1 MRQSEHV
8 LYITLVDFLLQLLFL
23 GMVISVIYSSTQPDP
38 EETQSNKSFIEQ
50 VKKSTGISDLTILT
64 DLLTR
69 LGPLNQAS
77 AKVEIGRDLEDAVK
91 KVGGK
96 DEALKLLNAAATKK
110 GQGLPPCLA
119 KGEKLVTFHAYSDR
133 IEIQTPITPEMSS
146 LLKYLETS
154 IESVSRLSLAE
165 FARVFAPVYARNQKE
180 QCIYNVVVNEHVYD
194 TRPRDVIRKTFL
206 AEPRPAN
213 DIK

>member
-23 GMVISVIYSSTQPDP
+23 GMVISVIYSSLQADP
-38 EETQSNKSFIEQ
+38 KESQINKTFIEQ
-50 VKKSTGISDLTILT
+50 IKKTTGISDLTVLT

-69 LGPLNQAS
+69 LGPLNPVQAR
-77 AKVEIGRDLEDAVK
+77 AALGRDLEGAVN

-96 DEALKLLNAAATKK
+96 EEALNLLNAAAKK

-119 KGEKLVTFHAYSDR
+119 KGEKLVAFHSYSDR
-133 IEIQTPITPEMSS
+133 IEIQTPPSSEMSF
-146 LLKYLETS
+146 LLKYLGIS
-154 IESVSRLSLAE
+154 FESVSRLSLSE
-165 FARVFAPVYARNQKE
+165 FARVFAPVAARNQKE
-180 QCIYNVVVNEHVYD
+180 QCIYNVVVYEHVYD
-194 TRPRDVIRKTFL
+194 TRPRDVIRRSFL
-206 AEPRPAN
+206 TEPRPAS

>member
-23 GMVISVIYSSTQPDP
+23 GMVISVIYSAAQPDP
-38 EETQSNKSFIEQ
+38 EETQLNKSVVEQ
-50 VKKSTGISDLTILT
+50 IKKTTGISDLTVLT

-69 LGPLNQAS
+69 LGPLNQAQT
-77 AKVEIGRDLEDAVK
+77 KIDLGRDLEDVVK

-96 DEALKLLNAAATKK
+96 DEALNLLNAAVKK

-119 KGEKLVTFHAYSDR
+119 KGEKLATFHAYSDH
-133 IEIQTPITPEMSS
+133 IEIQTPITSEMTS
-146 LLKYLETS
+146 LLKFLGVS
-154 IESVSRLSLAE
+154 LESVSKLSLGD
-165 FARVFAPVYARNQKE
+165 FVKTFSSVVARNQKE
-180 QCIYNVVVNEHVYD
+180 QCIYNVVLIEHVYD
-194 TRPRDVIRKTFL
+194 TRPRDVIRRTFS
-206 AEPRPAN
+206 PQTIPAS

>member
-23 GMVISVIYSSTQPDP
+23 GMVVSVIYTAAQPDP
-38 EETQSNKSFIEQ
+38 EEAQLNKSIVEQ
-50 VKKSTGISDLTILT
+50 IKKTTGISDLTVLT

-69 LGPLNQAS
+69 LGPLNQVQTKADL
-77 AKVEIGRDLEDAVK
+77 GRDLEDAVK

-96 DEALKLLNAAATKK
+96 DEALNLLNAAAKK

-119 KGEKLVTFHAYSDR
+119 KGEKLATFHAYAER
-133 IEIQTPITPEMSS
+133 IEIQSPVTSEMSG
-146 LLKYLETS
+146 LLKGLGLTLD
-154 IESVSRLSLAE
+154 SVAKLSLTD
-165 FARVFAPVYARNQKE
+165 FLRVFSPVIARNQKE
-180 QCIYNVVVNEHVYD
+180 QCIYNVVLIEHVYD
-194 TRPRDVIRKTFL
+194 TRPRDVIRKTFS
-206 AEPRPAN
+206 PQTFPAS